1 MRDTPG
7 VVTVHRFVQAKNA
20 KGSYSDY
27 AVGYMGRPE
36 AFDEEKHL
44 DDTLYHDSNPLR
56 DVGGYMGNNEKTDGL
71 FDANMDLLEDRDKR
85 DYSEMFN
92 AAQAADSCLYQTV
105 ISFDNDYLRAH
116 GVDFSS
122 VDGLHDIKN
131 MTRLAVSD
139 LIANSHLDE
148 RNAIWTGAIHTNTD
162 NIHVHI
168 AIAEIEKTKSLRDM
182 LPEKAIDKMKSRVA
196 NMLMGDEK
204 IIQLSDYLHKEL
216 PHEIGTAALE
226 AGNELTALAR
236 LLPADCSW
244 QYNRPSMALYRSKIN
259 QCVDTIIRSNP
270 ELAAKYA
277 DAMGLLEEYR
287 QDVLDVYGHGKHSD
301 RSQDMV
307 DNKLADFYA
316 RAGNQ
321 LLAEAKELKRD
332 MALEEGRENGLPG
345 GPEGGKRETDDL
357 PASSPPLVDEEAD
370 LITHARPSPP
380 GGKTG
385 QAGRPEGGKREMPE
399 NPPLPDEMDM
409 PPEPD
414 GPPDLG
420 YAPDPPAEIL
430 DDIDRLLTRAE
441 HGDAKAQ
448 YDLGMRALKGRGVEK
463 DPALAFKIIKDSADR
478 GNPAAQCKLAELF
491 RDGIGTE
498 QNGFHADE
506 YFYKAFQGF
515 LEQAEDGNAY
525 ANYRVAMMYEKGNG
539 VPQDD
544 QKYQDYLRE
553 AAYLGHTQSMYLLGQ
568 KLINSTIS
576 NFDEGIRCLEMAA
589 DKGHGKAASTLGQSY
604 LSAGDNETAFTY
616 MRRAAEL
623 GDRPATYMLGKM
635 YRDGIGTPADAKK
648 AADYL
653 KQGANIFW
661 TDEYK
666 AARAYLY
673 GSKKVEQDFSAA
685 LELLKEEAAKGNAF
699 AMCDVGRIY
708 DRGLGIDP
716 DPDMAM
722 KYYADGL
729 AALLAVE
736 EIGHDAYIQYRIG
749 KMYRFGQGTEPN
761 DVIAAEWFE
770 KSADQGNQ
778 FAQYSLGGM
787 YYRGQGV
794 EQDFARAFELYG
806 ASAEK
811 DNAFAAYELGKMY
824 HDGIGTVPDVA
835 ESEHCFEQAFAGFA
849 AIEKANPDDKIQ
861 YRLGKMLETGT
872 GTSKDMVAAVRYY
885 EKSAKLKNPNAQ
897 YALARIYLTSQDT
910 AKVKQAIMWLKKSA
924 VQQNPYARYTLGKL
938 LADGKVI
945 KQNHK
950 AALICFR
957 SIADTNPYAA
967 YTAAKMYRDGIGTEN
982 STEQADKYFTVAF
995 QSFTAAENETPDAN
1009 LEYRLATMLLSGE
1022 GCNQNSAQAVAY
1034 LDLAAGKEHP
1044 SAQYML
1050 GKMYLKGDVVAKD
1063 EKQAF
1068 RLIKSAADND
1078 HPHAAYTTGQMSR
1091 DGIGTEK
1098 DEQAAQRYFQKAFEA
1113 YRKGEKEEPV
1123 PAIEYRLG
1131 MMLLVG
1137 EGCQKNV
1144 KAAVAYLDLA
1154 AGKGHESAQYALG
1167 RLYLT
1172 GEDFSKDVGK
1182 AVGYLDAS
1190 AAQGNQYAQYAL
1202 GRLYL
1207 TGEDLPKDVGKAVGY
1222 LDASAA
1228 QGNQFAQYALGR
1240 LYLTG
1245 EDLPKDVGKAVGHL
1259 DASAAQGNQYAQ
1271 YSLGVFYLD
1280 GKEVPKDVPKGLE
1293 FLEASATQNNPF
1305 AQYALGRHNL
1315 SEGKQ
1320 GRALEWFRKSAAQG
1334 NEYAKKAIDYINR
1347 PKSRHQAQRQ
1357 ASIIPAKALSAVRRL
1372 TNDYNRRVAQLK
1384 REFDREMELERE
1396 KTQSLERSQEK
1407 GRSL

>member
-1 MRDTPG
+1 MSDTPG

-20 KGSYSDY
+20 KGAYSDY

-92 AAQAADSCLYQTV
+92 AAQAADSCLYQAV
-105 ISFDNDYLRAH
+105 ISFDNDYLRTH
-116 GVDFSS
+116 SVDFSS
-122 VDGLHDIKN
+122 ADGLHDIKE

-139 LIANSHLDE
+139 LIANSHIDE

-236 LLPADCSW
+236 LLPADCAW
-244 QYNRPSMALYRSKIN
+244 QYNRPSMAPYRTAIDRAVN
-259 QCVDTIIRSNP
+259 AVITSNP
-270 ELAAKYA
+270 ELAQKYA
-277 DAMGLLEEYR
+277 DAMNMVYDYKEDL
-287 QDVLDVYGHGKHSD
+287 LDVYGVGKRD
-301 RSQDMV
+301 RAQEMM

-316 RAGNQ
+316 RAGNA

-332 MALEEGRENGLPG
+332 MALEEGHKNGLPG

-357 PASSPPLVDEEAD
+357 PASAPPLVDENVD
-370 LITHARPSPP
+370 FLDHARPSPP
-380 GGKTG
+380 EGKTG
-385 QAGRPEGGKREMPE
+385 QAGRPEGGKREMSD

-414 GPPDLG
+414 GQPDFG
-420 YAPDPPAEIL
+420 YAPDPPADIPDE
-430 DDIDRLLTRAE
+430 IDRLIARAE
-441 HGDAKAQ
+441 HGDVRAQ
-448 YDLGMRALKGRGVEK
+448 YDLGMRTLYGRGIEK
-463 DPALAFKIIKDSADR
+463 DPALAFQIIKDSADHE
-478 GNPAAQCKLAELF
+478 NPAAQYKLAQMY
-491 RDGIGTE
+491 RDGIGVPADTAGIFWTDK
-498 QNGFHADE
+498 NNFHADE
-506 YFYKAFQGF
+506 YFHRAFQGF
-515 LEQAEDGNAY
+515 LEKAQGGNAY
-525 ANYRVAMMYEKGNG
+525 ANYRVATMYEKGEG
-539 VPQDD
+539 VPKDD
-544 QKYQDYLRE
+544 QKAHDYLRE
-553 AAYLGHTQSMYLLGQ
+553 AAYLGHAQSMYLLGRQ
-568 KLINSTIS
+568 LTSSIRQY
-576 NFDEGIRCLEMAA
+576 DEGIRYLEQAA
-589 DKGHGKAASTLGQSY
+589 DKGHAKAAFTLGQSY
-604 LSAGDNETAFTY
+604 LSAGDDETAFIY
-616 MRRAAEL
+616 MKSAADL
-623 GDRPATYMLGKM
+623 GDRPAAYMIGKM

-673 GSKKVEQDFSAA
+673 GSKNVEQDFAIA
-685 LELLKEEAAKGNAF
+685 LGLLKEEAAKGNAF

-708 DRGLGIDP
+708 ERGLGIDP
-716 DPDMAM
+716 DPDMATR
-722 KYYADGL
+722 YYADGL

-736 EIGHDAYIQYRIG
+736 EINHDAYIQYRIG
-749 KMYRFGQGTEPN
+749 KMYRFGQGTEQSDPT
-761 DVIAAEWFE
+761 AAEWFE

-794 EQDFARAFELYG
+794 EQDFVKAFDLYC
-806 ASAEK
+806 ASAKK
-811 DNAFAAYELGKMY
+811 DNSFAAYELGKMY
-824 HDGIGTVPDVA
+824 HDGIGTAPDAA
-835 ESEHCFEQAFAGFA
+835 ESERCFEQAFAGFV

-872 GTSKDMVAAVRYY
+872 GTPKDLDAAVQYY

-897 YALARIYLTSQDT
+897 YALARIYLTNQD
-910 AKVKQAIMWLKKSA
+910 AVKVKQAIMWLKKSA

-938 LADGKVI
+938 LADGEVI

-950 AALICFR
+950 AALICFE
-957 SIADTNPYAA
+957 SIADSNPYAA
-967 YTAAKMYRDGIGTEN
+967 YTVAKMYRDGIGTEK
-982 STEQADKYFTVAF
+982 STEQAGKYFTVAF

-1009 LEYRLATMLLSGE
+1009 LEYRLATMLLTGE
-1022 GCNQNSAQAVAY
+1022 GCERNPEQAVAY
-1034 LDLAAGKEHP
+1034 LKAACDKEHP

-1050 GKMYLKGDVVAKD
+1050 GKMYLKGDVVAKN
-1063 EKQAF
+1063 EQQAF
-1068 RLIKSAADND
+1068 RLIQAAADND
-1078 HPHAAYTTGQMSR
+1078 HPHAAYTTGQLYR
-1091 DGIGTEK
+1091 DGIGTQK

-1113 YRKGEKEEPV
+1113 YQKGEKEQPDENL
-1123 PAIEYRLG
+1123 EYRLG
-1131 MMLLVG
+1131 MMLLAG
-1137 EGCQKNV
+1137 EGCPKDV
-1144 KAAVAYLDLA
+1144 KASVVYLDTA
-1154 AGKGHESAQYALG
+1154 AGKGHE
-1167 RLYLT
+1167 
-1172 GEDFSKDVGK
+1172 
-1182 AVGYLDAS
+1182 
-1190 AAQGNQYAQYAL
+1190 YAQYAL

-1207 TGEDLPKDVGKAVGY
+1207 TGEDLPKDVDKAAGY

-1240 LYLTG
+1240 LNLTG
-1245 EDLPKDVGKAVGHL
+1245 EDLPKDVDKAVGYL
-1259 DASAAQGNQYAQ
+1259 EASAAQGNQYAQ
-1271 YSLGVFYLD
+1271 YSLGVLYLD
-1280 GKEVPKDVPKGLE
+1280 GKEVPKDVQKGLG
-1293 FLEASATQNNPF
+1293 FLEASAGQNNPF
-1305 AQYALGRHNL
+1305 AQYALGRHDL
-1315 SEGKQ
+1315 SEGKR
-1320 GRALEWFRKSAAQG
+1320 GRALEWFRRSAAQG

-1347 PKSRHQAQRQ
+1347 PKSRPHPQRQ
-1357 ASIIPAKALSAVRRL
+1357 ASIIPVKALSAVRRL

-1396 KTQSLERSQEK
+1396 QTQSLERRQEK